1 MNLIVFY
8 ILGIYK
14 SFISLLWNLPV
25 PKSPRLEDA
34 PYLDIIGED
43 HMMDPDMI
51 ACPCQDPQPKK
62 DYAFRDRRI
71 LELADSFKEHDYK
84 RQ

>member
-25 PKSPRLEDA
+25 PKSPRL
-34 PYLDIIGED
+34 DIIGED
-43 HMMDPDMI
+43 HMMGPDMT

-62 DYAFRDRRI
+62 NYDFRDHRI
-71 LELADSFKEHDYK
+71 L
-84 RQ
+84 